1 MENNESKKGFEELA
15 DEALDAVAG
24 GDLSDFLGEFASQ
37 FPWNN
42 CDRCMYASTPQC
54 CYYPTGAVGAMM
66 ARLAP
71 SATCPGLAVK

>member
-1 MENNESKKGFEELA
+1 MSENKKSFEELA

-24 GDLSDFLGEFASQ
+24 GERSDYISEFASQ
-37 FPWNN
+37 FPRNN

-54 CYYPTGAVGAMM
+54 CYYPTGAVGAMD
-66 ARLAP
+66 AGLAP